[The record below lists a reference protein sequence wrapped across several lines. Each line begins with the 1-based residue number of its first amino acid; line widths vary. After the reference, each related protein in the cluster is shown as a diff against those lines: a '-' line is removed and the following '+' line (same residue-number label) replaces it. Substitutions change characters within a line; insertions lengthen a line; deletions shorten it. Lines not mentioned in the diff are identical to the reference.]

1 MRNYKDLY
9 YVSIKQETPTRFNR
23 SFLEQGRNLNRLFIC
38 SYNYNG
44 IFFSSINALLLQ
56 INTIQF
62 CEMLGRFYCF
72 KANQQWSL
80 LSTRNPLYWYILKS
94 LYNSWFVIH
103 GIFLLFYI
111 SVVSKESLPCEN
123 FMIISKERRTAE
135 PSWSQSRAELDKV
148 ESWREARECLRAEPE
163 SRWHEPQCPDT
174 ALMAA
179 LNQNITQQTRH
190 RRPWWRVAGPGS
202 VLPAQCD

>member
-1 MRNYKDLY
+1 MRNYKNLY

-103 GIFLLFYI
+103 GIFYYFIFLWFQKRVFHVKILWSSVKKGELL
-111 SVVSKESLPCEN
+111 
-123 FMIISKERRTAE
+123 
-135 PSWSQSRAELDKV
+135 SRADLNREQSLTKLSPGGRL
-148 ESWREARECLRAEPE
+148 ESVCVP
-163 SRWHEPQCPDT
+163 SPSHGDMSP
-174 ALMAA
+174 
-179 LNQNITQQTRH
+179 
-190 RRPWWRVAGPGS
+190 S
-202 VLPAQCD
+202 VRTPR